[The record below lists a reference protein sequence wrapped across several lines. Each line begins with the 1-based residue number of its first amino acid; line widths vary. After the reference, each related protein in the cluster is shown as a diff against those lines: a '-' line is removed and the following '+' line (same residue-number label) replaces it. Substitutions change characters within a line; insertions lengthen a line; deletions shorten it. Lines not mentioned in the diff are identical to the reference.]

1 MYSWCQQGVSSYDDG
16 EGKSSFCII
25 EGKSFFI
32 TQDVCQISLSK
43 DITGVFGAQDE
54 NGNDFPPA
62 VACRRYC
69 KMETGDDLKLIGRI
83 SNVTKLSN
91 GEFVSLE
98 LIEDVISAPGVAQCM
113 VAASGHSSF
122 VVAIVVP
129 VSESVCCSAEEQDH
143 LYSRMLATAQ
153 QNGLRPY
160 EIPSR
165 MNVKFVSEKW
175 SPENGCLNAAMKL
188 DRRGVLRRYQ
198 KDIEEMLATDSKP
211 HLSPRGPAHEQLT
224 VETLCGHLSRRVRAS
239 VCGSDRVDDVKFLG
253 QDSLAIMSLLHD
265 IRSTFALPSLPPNH
279 WFSSGTLSG
288 FVSNIQRL
296 NFSTSS
302 GGMLETIPAQVTQ
315 DDEELLQGIRIQGT
329 QSFGAASHSTAPV
342 LLTGVTGFLG
352 VHLLEQLLK
361 QSESRPVYCI
371 IRRGA
376 AGADDARERLVS
388 TIHKYKV
395 VLSSAQ
401 MGAVR
406 VLAGDVAQPR
416 FGLGLEEYQALCE
429 EVGCVYHNASEV
441 NWLMTYSQLRSSNV
455 IGTLNAIQFAA
466 SGRSKWLH
474 YVSTLSTCKGA
485 SLVEKPP
492 AGGGYL
498 QSKWVAERLV
508 HKAALRGLQATVCRP
523 GTIGPHSVTGACNV
537 TDYATCFI
545 LSIAQNGIYLDSNN
559 EFELSP
565 VDCVA
570 GAVVAVA
577 MQAMSTLDN
586 SQVQISNDCVSSAS
600 SLSDKVPSASPKCA
614 NSPILSRN
622 LSSNTVG
629 LVATPRSLN
638 RTNSASSALAAHWQ
652 EKHCFNLSYCLP
664 VLTNQVIGRLICQTL
679 ELPPRPVGHETF
691 YRSQV

>member
-1 MYSWCQQGVSSYDDG
+1 
-16 EGKSSFCII
+16 
-25 EGKSFFI
+25 
-32 TQDVCQISLSK
+32 
-43 DITGVFGAQDE
+43 
-54 NGNDFPPA
+54 
-62 VACRRYC
+62 
-69 KMETGDDLKLIGRI
+69 METGDDLKLIGRI
-83 SNVTKLSN
+83 SNITKLSN

-113 VAASGHSSF
+113 VAASSRRSF

-129 VSESVCCSAEEQDH
+129 VNASVCCSAEEQEQ
-143 LYSRMLATAQ
+143 LYNCMLATAQ
-153 QNGLRPY
+153 HNGLRPY

-198 KDIEEMLATDSKP
+198 KEIEEMLEAADSKP
-211 HLSPRGPAHEQLT
+211 QLSPPAPAHVQLT
-224 VETLCGHLSRRVRAS
+224 VETLCDHLSRRVRGS
-239 VCGSDRVDDVKFLG
+239 VCGSDSVDDVKFLG

-265 IRSTFALPSLPPNH
+265 IRSTFALPSLPPHH

-302 GGMLETIPAQVTQ
+302 GGMLETIPVQVTQ
-315 DDEELLQGIRIQGT
+315 DDEELLQSICIRRM
-329 QSFGAASHSTAPV
+329 QSFGAVLYSMAPV

-352 VHLLEQLLK
+352 VHLLEELLK
-361 QSESRPVYCI
+361 QSDSRPVYCI
-371 IRRGA
+371 IRCGA
-376 AGADDARERLVS
+376 AGAEGARERLVS
-388 TIHKYKV
+388 TLHKYKV
-395 VLSSAQ
+395 ALSSSQ
-401 MGAVR
+401 MSAVR

-416 FGLGLEEYQALCE
+416 FGLGVEEYEALCE

-441 NWLMTYSQLRSSNV
+441 NWLMTYSQLRASNV
-455 IGTLNAIQFAA
+455 IGTLNAIQFAV

-474 YVSTLSTCKGA
+474 YVSTLSTCKDA
-485 SLVEKPP
+485 LLLEKPP
-492 AGGGYL
+492 AGGYA
-498 QSKWVAERLV
+498 QSKWVAERVV
-508 HKAALRGLQATVCRP
+508 HKAALQGLHATVCRP
-523 GTIGPHSVTGACNV
+523 GTIGPHTVTGACNV

-570 GAVVAVA
+570 RAVVAVA
-577 MQAMSTLDN
+577 MHGMRALEN
-586 SQVQISNDCVSSAS
+586 PQVSISNDCVSSAS

-629 LVATPRSLN
+629 LVATPRVLN
-638 RTNSASSALAAHWQ
+638 RTNSASSALAADWQ
-652 EKHCFNLSYCLP
+652 EKHCFNLSHCLP
-664 VLTNQVIGRLICQTL
+664 VLTNQGIGRLICKTL